1 VFDPIKKTL
10 QSSSALE
17 DILAAAQAKERIT
30 IKNAAGSLSSL
41 LVSLLSERNA
51 APGLCIV
58 PYLDQAEHVRD
69 ELAELLPQRRVAHFP
84 PSKALPWGHRDAPT
98 VTQQLE
104 VVESLLN
111 LPPRENAAPE
121 PPPIIVATAKALF
134 TSLVEMKTLAAKKI
148 QIKVGDELPFE
159 TLLQQLVDM
168 GFERQPVVEQPG
180 ELSVR
185 GGIID
190 LYPFSRELPLRLEFW
205 GDKIESIREFD
216 PATQRSEKEITSVL
230 LFPQNIE
237 EEEGGRKSK
246 TKKEVTL
253 CDYLPGDTQVF
264 VLQAEHI
271 AASLADKNVDRDEEE
286 WLGGD
291 LAFEEDD
298 DRWQEFSAR
307 IKKFPQIVFS
317 NFQAKEAAKVFDC
330 KAVHQPALHGDLK
343 ALHRELVTLRSK
355 ASHETAQIFLVCESA
370 SHAERL
376 SELLH
381 ESGFD
386 EFHLQFLTGMLYHGF
401 AMPEIGLVV
410 YTDHEFYGRHR
421 RPQRRRRLKEGLT
434 FRQLKSLSKGD
445 FVVHVDHGIGA
456 YQGLQHI
463 KAGNHER
470 ECIVIHY
477 EGNDRLFVPLD
488 KMDRVQKYTSREAA
502 APKVHKLG
510 SPDWD
515 RLKAR
520 TKKRLKDIA
529 KDLITLYA
537 VRQSQ
542 KGVAFPPD
550 TLWQKE
556 LEASFEYEETPD
568 QTRAIEEVKKDMET
582 ERPMDRLVCGDVGFG
597 KTEVAMRAAFKAVQ
611 DGKQVAIL
619 VPTTLLAQQHFNTFQ
634 ERLNKY
640 PVRIAMLSRFRTA
653 KQQKESVEQLKKG
666 EVDIIIG
673 THRLLSKDIGF
684 KSLGLVVIDEEQ
696 RFGVRHKE
704 RLKGLK
710 VHVDVLALSATPIP
724 RTLHMSLMGVRDMT
738 NINTPPRDRQ
748 PIHTEVA
755 QFEHDLIRQAILR
768 EIHRGGQVFFV
779 HNRVSSIYRMAGVLR
794 RLIPEVE
801 IGVAHGQMKEH
812 ELEKIMLSFV
822 NRKCNVLVS
831 TMIIESGLD
840 LPNVNTMIINRA
852 DRFGLAQLYQLR
864 GRVGRSSQKAFCYL
878 LIPPIRNLTV
888 EAIKRLETVEE
899 YSDLG
904 SGFRIA
910 MRDLEIRGAGNLL
923 GAEQSGMIDAIGFD
937 LYTRILEEAVRETR
951 RETMPETEARPV
963 KHDECKVELDGDA
976 YLPEDYVNL
985 PTERVAIYRH
995 LAEAKKLS
1003 EIEAIAEELKDRFG
1017 RLPVPAQNLLGLASV
1032 RLLGTILGLRTLR
1045 IFSRESFAV
1054 FAPEVTPAPGE
1065 PFKKWV
1071 GSIISRAPYKLEF
1084 FQNGGLG
1091 FRLQVPKGEAGLPAT
1106 VRLLA
1111 SLTDGEREQEVP
1123 KMNLFGY

>member
-1 VFDPIKKTL
+1 MFDPIKKIL
-10 QSSSALE
+10 QSSSAFEQL
-17 DILAAAQAKERIT
+17 LSAAQAQEKIT
-30 IKNAAGSLSSL
+30 IKNASGSLSSL
-41 LVSLLSERNA
+41 LVAILSERNI
-51 APGLCIV
+51 APALCIV

-69 ELAELLPQRRVAHFP
+69 ELAELLPQRRVVHFP
-84 PSKALPWGHRDAPT
+84 PSKALPWGHRDVPI

-104 VVESLLN
+104 VVESLLDLTN
-111 LPPRENAAPE
+111 RESATPE
-121 PPPIIVATAKALF
+121 SFPIIVATAKALF

-159 TLLQQLVDM
+159 TLLEQLIDM
-168 GFERQPVVEQPG
+168 GFERQPVVEQAG

-190 LYPFSRELPLRLEFW
+190 LFPFSRELPLRLEFW
-205 GDKIESIREFD
+205 GDNIESIREFD
-216 PATQRSEKEITSVL
+216 PATQRSDKEISSVL

-237 EEEGGRKSK
+237 EDEGTGKSK
-246 TKKEVTL
+246 TKKESTL
-253 CDYLPGDTQVF
+253 FDYLPESTQAYLF
-264 VLQAEHI
+264 SPEHI
-271 AASLADKNVDRDEEE
+271 VASLSDKNLNEDEEQ
-286 WLGGD
+286 WLGED
-291 LAFEEDD
+291 FAFDD
-298 DRWQEFSAR
+298 QDERWQNLSNRLNRFA
-307 IKKFPQIVFS
+307 QISFS
-317 NFQAKEAAKVFDC
+317 NFLSKEDKKVFDL

-343 ALHRELVTLRSK
+343 ALRRELETLRSK
-355 ASHETAQIFLVCESA
+355 VSRETTQMFLVCESA

-376 SELLH
+376 ADLLH

-386 EFHLQFLTGMLYHGF
+386 EFKLQFLAGILFHGF
-401 AMPEIGLVV
+401 AMPEIGLIV
-410 YTDHEFYGRHR
+410 YTDHEFYGRSR
-421 RPQRRRRLKEGLT
+421 RPQRRRKLKDSLT
-434 FRQLKSLSKGD
+434 FRQLKTLSKGD
-445 FVVHVDHGIGA
+445 YIVHVDHGIGA

-463 KAGNHER
+463 KVGSHER

-477 EGNDRLFVPLD
+477 EGNDKLFVPLD

-537 VRQSQ
+537 VRKTQ

-568 QTRAIEEVKKDMET
+568 QTRAIEEVKNDMES

-597 KTEVAMRAAFKAVQ
+597 KTEVAIRAAFKAVQ

-619 VPTTLLAQQHFNTFQ
+619 VPTTLLAQQHFNTFG
-634 ERLNKY
+634 ERLKKY
-640 PVRIAMLSRFRTA
+640 PVRVEMLSRFRTA
-653 KQQKESVEQLKKG
+653 KEQKESVARLKNG
-666 EVDIIIG
+666 EIDIMIG
-673 THRLLSKDIGF
+673 THRLLSKDISF
-684 KSLGLVVIDEEQ
+684 KDLGLIVIDEEQ

-704 RLKGLK
+704 RLKSLK
-710 VHVDVLALSATPIP
+710 VNADVLALSATPIP

-748 PIHTEVA
+748 PIQTEVA
-755 QFEHDLIRQAILR
+755 QFDRDLIRQAILR

-779 HNRVSSIYRMAGVLR
+779 HNRVSSIYRMAGHLR
-794 RLIPEVE
+794 NVIPEVE
-801 IGVAHGQMKEH
+801 LGVAHGRMKEH
-812 ELEKIMLSFV
+812 ELERVMLSFV
-822 NRKCNVLVS
+822 NRECNVLVS

-840 LPNVNTMIINRA
+840 IPNVNTMIINRA

-878 LIPPIRNLTV
+878 LIPPIRNLSV

-899 YSDLG
+899 YTDLG
-904 SGFRIA
+904 SGFQIA

-937 LYTRILEEAVRETR
+937 LYQRILEEAVRETR
-951 RETMPETEARPV
+951 RESLPEAEPLPV
-963 KHDECKVELDGDA
+963 KYDECKVELDGDA
-976 YLPEDYVNL
+976 YLPDDYVSR
-985 PTERVAIYRH
+985 PEERVAIYRH

-1017 RLPVPAQNLLGLASV
+1017 RLPVPAQNLLGLASA
-1032 RLLGTILGLRTLR
+1032 RLLGTILGLRSLR

-1054 FAPEVTPAPGE
+1054 FAEEVAPPPGE

-1071 GSIISRAPYKLEF
+1071 GSILSRAPYQLEF

-1091 FRLQVPKGEAGLPAT
+1091 FRLRVPKGEAGLPAT

-1111 SLTDGEREQEVP
+1111 SLTEGERQREVP
-1123 KMNLFGY
+1123 KMNLFGC